1 MSSILARSIRYNSAR
16 MDTQSTLE
24 PWSKFDSIRIGDAA
38 ARVKGVVKR
47 TPLAPFDSSAA
58 DDAARSSATRDSDT
72 AHGTTD
78 ALHRRDGGARR
89 ELVATRIEL
98 RMKLEN
104 RQETGSFKARG
115 AWNQI
120 SQLSD
125 RERRAGVI
133 CTSSG
138 NHGKALAWAAERAG
152 VPATI
157 VMPEN
162 AYANKIQACRD
173 HGAEV
178 VLGKTR
184 ELAEA
189 ECARRVE
196 RGVTLVH
203 PYDAARTIEGAG
215 TVGLEIAEDWPDVDV
230 VIVPVGGGGLI
241 SGTSLAL
248 RRVLGKRVKIFGA
261 EPRGAPSLTRGIA
274 EGKPVM
280 LEKIT
285 SKVQGLTPLYSGQI
299 NVDVCTT
306 TLDGIILVDDED
318 IFAAQKRLVAAGEV
332 VEPGGSAAAAVV
344 FASLLPKDLF
354 ANLGVKQR
362 LKVAVVVSGGNP
374 DPAQLESVRAEI
386 AREQGD
392 AKPSGDRFASK
403 HDRSDSS
410 HDRSD
415 SGRDRSDSGRD
426 RSGNP

>member
-1 MSSILARSIRYNSAR
+1 

-47 TPLAPFDSSAA
+47 TPLAPFEPG
-58 DDAARSSATRDSDT
+58 DAGDRASPRGLD
-72 AHGTTD
+72 
-78 ALHRRDGGARR
+78 
-89 ELVATRIEL
+89 ATRIEL
-98 RMKLEN
+98 RLKLEN

-138 NHGKALAWAAERAG
+138 NHGKALAWAAQRAG
-152 VPATI
+152 IPATI

-178 VLGKTR
+178 VLGTTR

-215 TVGLEIAEDWPDVDV
+215 TVGLEIAEEWPDVDV

-248 RRVLGKRVKIFGA
+248 RRALGKRVKIFGA

-274 EGKPVM
+274 AGKPVM

-318 IFAAQKRLVAAGEV
+318 IFAAQKRLVAAGEI

-344 FASLLPKDLF
+344 FASLLPKELF
-354 ANLGVKQR
+354 ARLGVKER

-374 DPAQLESVRAEI
+374 DPAQLESLRGEIVRARSE
-386 AREQGD
+386 
-392 AKPSGDRFASK
+392 SSSS
-403 HDRSDSS
+403 HDRSDSNRQGPDAS
-410 HDRSD
+410 RDRSDVPHDRSIAPRDRTD
-415 SGRDRSDSGRD
+415 SGRDRSDSARDGPDSGRDRSDSARDRTDSGRD
-426 RSGNP
+426 RSGKP